1 MEGVVDSLA
10 NQPVQVNG
18 AAKELHM
25 ALLEKRFI
33 PGNYKIE
40 VNLYDNGSVA
50 YRLGGGLVM

>member
-1 MEGVVDSLA
+1 MA

-18 AAKELHM
+18 APEELHM

-33 PGNYKIE
+33 PGNLEIE
-40 VNLYDNGSVA
+40 VNLYDDGSVA